1 MGAEPAIGPRDRS
14 DEGRGRTALVTG
26 ASSGIGWAIADL
38 LGAKGYRVIALARRR
53 ERLSELAEGMRAR
66 WGADVALMEED
77 LSDPSA
83 AGRVLD
89 ELTERGE
96 AIDVLVNNAGNS
108 RFGRFD
114 EISWEEHSE
123 RLHLMGLSSL
133 QLCHGVL
140 PGMVE
145 QRWGR
150 IVNVSSIGGVFTGF
164 PGDITYGAVKGML
177 ERFSEGVEA
186 EFGSLGVHCTVVLP
200 GPTVSEIFET
210 PGSAAD
216 VARAAPLRRLKMS
229 PESVARS
236 SYDGVMSGRP
246 LVVPGI
252 QNRITV
258 AMLLHA
264 PLPVRRRLSRT
275 LCRLMAD

>member
-1 MGAEPAIGPRDRS
+1 MGAEPSIGARDRS
-14 DEGRGRTALVTG
+14 EEGRGRTALVTG
-26 ASSGIGWAIADL
+26 ASSGIGWAVAEL
-38 LGAKGYRVIALARRR
+38 LAAKGYRVIALARRK
-53 ERLSELAEGMRAR
+53 ERLEQLADAMRAR
-66 WGADVALMEED
+66 WDAEVSWIEGDLADRA
-77 LSDPSA
+77 A
-83 AGRVLD
+83 AGRVLT
-89 ELTERGE
+89 ELQGDGVTV
-96 AIDVLVNNAGNS
+96 DLLVNNAGNS
-108 RFGRFD
+108 HFGRFD
-114 EISWEEHSE
+114 EVPWEIHQE
-123 RLHLMGLSSL
+123 RLQLMGMAGL

-150 IVNVSSIGGVFTGF
+150 IINVSSIGGAFTGF
-164 PGDITYGAVKGML
+164 PGDIAYGAVKGMV

-216 VARAAPLRRLKMS
+216 VARAGPLRRLKMS
-229 PESVARS
+229 PESVARI
-236 SYDGVMSGRP
+236 SYEAVMSGRP

-252 QNRITV
+252 QNRVTV

-264 PLPVRRRLSRT
+264 PLPVRRRLSRA